1 MSSAA
6 TVRSRRLAAS
16 AVLLLALVS
25 VVAAA
30 GAALPPDLSTSERA
44 RLEAITQAAAV
55 STRVE
60 GEPFPARPAV
70 FRFLLDHPE
79 FATRVTRVLKVARYR
94 IWREA
99 DGLHLDDGWGA
110 VGRFDVVYA
119 AGGTR
124 VMYARGVYQKRL
136 LPDIH
141 GEAVVM
147 IEYEVRPAADGTSLI
162 AAVVTGFVKLDS
174 GFLSVATR
182 LLTPIARAKAERE
195 ARGLVKVF
203 ARVSRAAAEQP
214 AALVQELAREPDV
227 SPGELAEFRKLLGV
241 N

>member
-1 MSSAA
+1 MSAA
-6 TVRSRRLAAS
+6 VQRARRIVAS
-16 AVLLLALVS
+16 AALLLSVVA

-30 GAALPPDLSTSERA
+30 GAALPPNLPASERA
-44 RLEAITQAAAV
+44 RLEAIAQAAAV

-60 GEPFPARPAV
+60 AVPFMARPDV
-70 FRFLLDHPE
+70 FEYLLDHPE

-110 VGRFDVVYA
+110 VGRFDIVQA
-119 AGGTR
+119 TDGRR

-136 LPDIH
+136 LPDIR

-147 IEYEVRPAADGTSLI
+147 IEYAVRPGPPGKSLI
-162 AAVVTGFVKLDS
+162 AATVTGFVKLDS
-174 GFLSVATR
+174 GFLSAVTK
-182 LLTPIARAKAERE
+182 LVTPIARAKAERE

-203 ARVSRAAAEQP
+203 AKVSRAADEQP
-214 AALVQELAREPDV
+214 VALCQDLAREPDV
-227 SPGELAEFRKLLGV
+227 SPQELAEFRRLLNV

>member
-1 MSSAA
+1 MRPAMS
-6 TVRSRRLAAS
+6 RSRRLVAS
-16 AVLLLALVS
+16 GALLLALVS

-30 GAALPPDLSTSERA
+30 GAALPPDLPAPQRA
-44 RLEAITQAAAV
+44 RLEAIAQAASV

-60 GEPFPARPAV
+60 AEPFLAREDV
-70 FRFLLDHPE
+70 FQFLLDHPE

-110 VGRFDVVYA
+110 VGRFDIVYA
-119 AGGTR
+119 AGGAR
-124 VMYARGVYQKRL
+124 VMYARGVYRKRL

-147 IEYEVRPAADGTSLI
+147 IEYAARPAADGKSLI
-162 AAVVTGFVKLDS
+162 AAVVSGFVKLDS
-174 GFLSVATR
+174 GFLSAATK
-182 LLTPIARAKAERE
+182 LMTPIARAKADRE
-195 ARGLVKVF
+195 ARTLVKVF
-203 ARVSRAAAEQP
+203 AKVTRAADEQP
-214 AALVQELAREPDV
+214 AMLVQDLAREPDV
-227 SPGELAEFRKLLGV
+227 SPRDLAEFRKLLRV